1 MDTVSYVRACW
12 VAMKMSLWFQTALLP
27 EGWTPRVRLA
37 LAHGRI
43 ARIETGVE
51 PGAGDERHAIGM
63 PGLSNLHSHA
73 FQRGMAGLAETR
85 GPKSAEDGGDNFWT
99 WREVMYRFLD
109 RLSPEDVEAIA
120 MLAYVEMLETGF
132 TRVGEFHYLHHDPS
146 GAPYANVAELAE
158 RVAAAS
164 REAGIGLTLLPVFY
178 AHANF
183 GGAPPVPGQRRFIN
197 SVDGFATLME
207 KCRALVASLDGASI
221 GVAPHSLRA
230 VTPEELEAVVLL
242 AHGGPIHIHAAEQT
256 KEVED
261 SVAWSGARPVEWLLD
276 NANLG
281 ASWCLVH
288 ATHMTREETE
298 RLARS
303 GAVAGLCPITEANL
317 GDGVFP
323 AETFLEAGGRFGIGT
338 DSNVLI
344 GAAGELRALEYAQRL
359 AHRAR
364 NLIPREAG
372 RSTGRDLLGGALAGG
387 AQVLGQVTSG
397 LVMGGAADLVSLDS
411 RHPSL
416 AGRGGDAILDS
427 WIFAGAP
434 IDCVWRHGTKQVS
447 GGRHALREVAENRYR
462 EAMQRVLS

>member
-1 MDTVSYVRACW
+1 MT
-12 VAMKMSLWFQTALLP
+12 MSLWFETALLQ
-27 EGWTPRVRLA
+27 EGWTPRVRLS

-51 PGAGDERHAIGM
+51 PGAGDERHAIGI

-85 GPKSAEDGGDNFWT
+85 GPIGDNFWT

-158 RVAAAS
+158 RIASAA

-197 SVDGFATLME
+197 SVDGFAMLME

-276 NANLG
+276 NANLD
-281 ASWCLVH
+281 ARWCLVH

-298 RLARS
+298 RMARS

-323 AETFLEAGGRFGIGT
+323 AERFLDAGGRFGIGT
-338 DSNVLI
+338 DSNVMI
-344 GAAGELRALEYAQRL
+344 GVAGELRALEYAQRL

-372 RSTGRDLLGGALAGG
+372 RSTGRDLFDGALLGG
-387 AQVLGQVTSG
+387 AQVLGQGTPG
-397 LVMGGAADLVSLDS
+397 IAAGAAADLVSLDA

-416 AGRGGDAILDS
+416 IGRGNDAILDS

-434 IDCVWRHGTKQVS
+434 IDCVWRHGRKLVC
-447 GGRHALREVAENRYR
+447 GGRHHGRDAAEARYR
-462 EAMQRVLS
+462 ASMARILA